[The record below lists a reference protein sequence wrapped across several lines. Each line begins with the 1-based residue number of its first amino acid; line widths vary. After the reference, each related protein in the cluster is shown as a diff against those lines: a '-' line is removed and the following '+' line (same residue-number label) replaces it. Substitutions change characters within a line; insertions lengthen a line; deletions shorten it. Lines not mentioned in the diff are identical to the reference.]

1 MLTNK
6 NFVENPQL
14 IILGI
19 GNPGQKYALTRHN
32 AGFWFLDF
40 LSEKLNVSFKRI
52 NKSIQLGFGE
62 INQKQIVLAK
72 SRTFINESGISAK
85 YLLTRFPIHISELLV
100 AYDDLHLPVGKLRL
114 RPSGSAG
121 GHNGIRSII
130 SSIDSNEFARF
141 RIGIGSPIN
150 SDDQINYVLG
160 QPNVEDKEKIISSI
174 SQGNNI
180 IETIIDHGIDKAMS
194 DFN

>member
-1 MLTNK
+1 M
-6 NFVENPQL
+6 
-14 IILGI
+14 
-19 GNPGQKYALTRHN
+19 
-32 AGFWFLDF
+32 
-40 LSEKLNVSFKRI
+40 
-52 NKSIQLGFGE
+52 
-62 INQKQIVLAK
+62 
-72 SRTFINESGISAK
+72 
-85 YLLTRFPIHISELLV
+85 V

-114 RPSGSAG
+114 RASGSAG

-141 RIGIGSPIN
+141 RIGIGAPIN

-194 DFN
+194 DFNWRIKYWIFLRIKMYINGGYTLLFQ